1 MTKTEASLQS
11 LQTSVRL
18 KSSSTTDTW
27 NGKRPTKIT
36 PDIPHKADTLTRWSL
51 QQQDWMKDKTTKSSR
66 KTQKSHGVLCG
77 KELRSHQPSQRRPG
91 TEPFPG
97 LTTKSRSR
105 VSQEETFYLHCRRAR
120 VLKERRIHCAMPRYN
135 WRTQLRERAKKVAK
149 EVLHGSCL
157 SKRRGL
163 SQSNQRKINRTSA
176 NYRKISW
183 DEALEK
189 WLCSW
194 RAWQFWHLRREKR
207 RWMSC
212 RLDELESA
220 LKATKK
226 HKQPGQLTPGED
238 NIAKAQHGLRLGN
251 STSHVIYV
259 SAEPKL
265 SCI

>member
-1 MTKTEASLQS
+1 MSL
-11 LQTSVRL
+11 TTAL
-18 KSSSTTDTW
+18 KVLPTQQAIGYTGATQLSRRTTDKQLYDLKFEESYSKGHIWQRQRRRCNRYKQASDW
-27 NGKRPTKIT
+27 NPQ
-36 PDIPHKADTLTRWSL
+36 ALLTRGMESGPQRSHQISHIKQIPL
-51 QQQDWMKDKTTKSSR
+51 RDEVCSSKTGWKTKRRRAQERHR
-66 KTQKSHGVLCG
+66 KATECFVAAAKGG

-120 VLKERRIHCAMPRYN
+120 VLKERRINCTVRRYN
-135 WRTQLRERAKKVAK
+135 WSTQLRERAKKVAK

-207 RWMSC
+207 RWMS
-212 RLDELESA
+212 L
-220 LKATKK
+220 
-226 HKQPGQLTPGED
+226 
-238 NIAKAQHGLRLGN
+238 
-251 STSHVIYV
+251 
-259 SAEPKL
+259 
-265 SCI
+265 